1 MKRFAILAVLAL
13 AVAACDED
21 DTTNPPT
28 EQNFSAALSGAKER
42 PTPVT
47 TAATGT
53 ASLTLSANGDTVRYN
68 VTATSLSGAATAAHI
83 HAPADTGGVAGPVV
97 TLTLGGTGNT
107 VAVGSFTALDA
118 GVPAAFTFDSLL
130 TLLRNGNAYVNVHTA
145 ANTGGEIR
153 GQIDQ
158 LP

>member
-1 MKRFAILAVLAL
+1 MKRLALLAVVAL

-21 DTTNPPT
+21 DTTSPPT
-28 EQNFSAALSGAKER
+28 AENFTAALTGAKER

-53 ASLTLSANGDTVRYN
+53 ASIVLSANRDTIRYT
-68 VTATSLSGAATAAHI
+68 VTATGLSGAATAAHI
-83 HAPADTGGVAGPVV
+83 HAPADTGSAAGPVA

-107 VAVGSFTALDA
+107 IATGSFTALDA
-118 GVPAAFTFDSLL
+118 GVPTAFTFDSLV

-145 ANTGGEIR
+145 ANAGGEIR
-153 GQIDQ
+153 GQIAPQ
-158 LP
+158 P